1 MRKILIPILAA
12 FIAGCSFRPE
22 LPQTD
27 TKFQASFESSDIND
41 LWWKEFGDERLNTLV
56 EQALEKNID
65 LKIAYVNLQT
75 AALTLKNSRADLF
88 PTIGIEGSGSKT
100 RTSGETYGKQDNA
113 KYDSFSLSAVLNY
126 EVDLWGRV
134 RNSIASNDALLK
146 ASKFD
151 YDNARL
157 TIASNVA
164 QGYFSL
170 VALKMQERV
179 LEDTLKSYN
188 ETAAY
193 RKKQLDAGATTQI
206 VYLQSLAA
214 VQSAQISLSNVQKS
228 LVSSSSALAI
238 LCGKSNDEILSQ
250 IIDTSADLPQAP
262 QINAG
267 ISSDILLRRSDVA
280 SAYENLK
287 SANALIGVA
296 KVAYF
301 PTISLTG
308 AFGFSSNE
316 LDRLF
321 VQNANVWSFA
331 GQIAQSVFDYGK
343 RANNVEIAEL
353 AQSAKALNYE
363 KTIKTALSEVKTALN
378 DREKASLIW
387 RDTQNLLD
395 SQSKIYDLA
404 KAQFDAGYA
413 DHLTLLDAQ
422 RNLLSAKLN
431 AVDAKLSL
439 DNAAVGVYKA
449 LGGGFKQPQAE

>member
-1 MRKILIPILAA
+1 M
-12 FIAGCSFRPE
+12 
-22 LPQTD
+22 
-27 TKFQASFESSDIND
+27 
-41 LWWKEFGDERLNTLV
+41 
-56 EQALEKNID
+56 
-65 LKIAYVNLQT
+65 
-75 AALTLKNSRADLF
+75 
-88 PTIGIEGSGSKT
+88 
-100 RTSGETYGKQDNA
+100 
-113 KYDSFSLSAVLNY
+113 
-126 EVDLWGRV
+126 
-134 RNSIASNDALLK
+134 
-146 ASKFD
+146 
-151 YDNARL
+151 
-157 TIASNVA
+157 
-164 QGYFSL
+164 
-170 VALKMQERV
+170 
-179 LEDTLKSYN
+179 
-188 ETAAY
+188 
-193 RKKQLDAGATTQI
+193 
-206 VYLQSLAA
+206 
-214 VQSAQISLSNVQKS
+214 
-228 LVSSSSALAI
+228 
-238 LCGKSNDEILSQ
+238 
-250 IIDTSADLPQAP
+250 
-262 QINAG
+262 
-267 ISSDILLRRSDVA
+267 A

-296 KVAYF
+296 RAAYF
-301 PTISLTG
+301 PTLSLTG

-439 DNAAVGVYKA
+439 DNAAIGVYKA
-449 LGGGFKQPQAE
+449 FGGGFKQPQAE